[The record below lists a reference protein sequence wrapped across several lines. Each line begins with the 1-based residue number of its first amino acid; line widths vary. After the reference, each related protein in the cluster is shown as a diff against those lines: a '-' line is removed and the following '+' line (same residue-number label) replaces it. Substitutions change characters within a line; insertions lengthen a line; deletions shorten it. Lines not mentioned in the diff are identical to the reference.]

1 MTFPPFSFYPDKEV
15 HVQITTNHW
24 NSTRRNFVHEA
35 TVSWVENVNYQNF
48 RVRYPLI
55 TRHKWFNFATL
66 VTSSL
71 EGWFLLKVVW
81 ISSRLITP
89 FLRCSPN
96 FFFLFLKV
104 CATAAGRND
113 RDTREFATV
122 DWIAY
127 QGAPNGGVTGNALI
141 PEWWTGTRCIEIRL
155 PKVSVTL
162 CLPKS

>member
-48 RVRYPLI
+48 RVGYPLI

-96 FFFLFLKV
+96 FFFFFKGLCNGCRKKWPWYKRV
-104 CATAAGRND
+104 CD
-113 RDTREFATV
+113 RRLDGLPRSSKWRCNRKYTYSRMV
-122 DWIAY
+122 DW
-127 QGAPNGGVTGNALI
+127 NEVHRN
-141 PEWWTGTRCIEIRL
+141 
-155 PKVSVTL
+155 
-162 CLPKS
+162 

>member
-96 FFFLFLKV
+96 FFSFFKGLCNGCRKKWPWYKGV
-104 CATAAGRND
+104 CD
-113 RDTREFATV
+113 RRLDSLPGSSKWRCNRKCTYSRMV
-122 DWIAY
+122 DW
-127 QGAPNGGVTGNALI
+127 NEVHRN
-141 PEWWTGTRCIEIRL
+141 
-155 PKVSVTL
+155 
-162 CLPKS
+162 